1 VVVEL
6 VVPPS
11 RDIWLG
17 TLVAAAVGG
26 VLIALLLS
34 PSAPWANPNP
44 TPGPSFPARHG
55 PAASASARPSMP
67 PSARSTE
74 TPPARASARP
84 PASKPRRR
92 HAYIIAAIGDSL
104 TDPKSHG
111 GKFLDVVKSHC
122 PQTRIDNYGR
132 GADMVNQ
139 MRRRFLSDILPNPV
153 RYTHLVVFGGVN
165 DLYSDQTA
173 GRTPEKIARDLLDMY
188 AKASARG
195 MRIVAL
201 TVAPWGGFTRYYN
214 ATRGANTRQLNQWIR
229 DQFDV
234 GTVQHVVDAYTLLSC
249 GRPEYLCADYS
260 VDGIHFNAKGH
271 QVLGEALF
279 KEAFADCK

>member
-1 VVVEL
+1 MIVEL

-17 TLVAAAVGG
+17 ALVAASIGC
-26 VLIALLLS
+26 VLVALLLS
-34 PSAPWANPNP
+34 PNAPWASPNQSP
-44 TPGPSFPARHG
+44 HPPAFSRQDSA
-55 PAASASARPSMP
+55 PSASARTPKTPS
-67 PSARSTE
+67 
-74 TPPARASARP
+74 ARASARHP
-84 PASKPRRR
+84 ESKARPRR
-92 HAYIIAAIGDSL
+92 AYTIAAIGDSL
-104 TDPKSHG
+104 TDPNSHG
-111 GKFLDVVKSHC
+111 GGYLRVVKSRC
-122 PQTRIDNYGR
+122 PHTRIDNYGR

-139 MRRRFLSDILPNPV
+139 MRRRFLSDILPNPR

-195 MRIVAL
+195 MRVIAL

-214 ATRGANTRQLNQWIR
+214 ATRAANTKQLNQWIR

-234 GTVQHVVDAYTLLSC
+234 GTVQHVVDAYSLLSC
-249 GRPEYLCADYS
+249 GRSEYLCADYS

-271 QVLGEALF
+271 EVLGEALF
-279 KEAFADCK
+279 REAFADCS